1 MASYLIFRCRTFA
14 KLFSILALTVDVV
27 TIGTDA
33 LPQLYS
39 QAVDAG
45 LGHAA
50 GHSRHSPGTSDL
62 LTHTRHN
69 HTLHYIPKLL
79 TNLREVS
86 QCPEKAP
93 Y

>member
-1 MASYLIFRCRTFA
+1 MIFRCRTFA

-27 TIGTDA
+27 TIGTDP
-33 LPQLYS
+33 LPELYS

-62 LTHTRHN
+62 LTQPSQPHI
-69 HTLHYIPKLL
+69 TLHYILEL
-79 TNLREVS
+79 STNIHEVS
-86 QCPEKAP
+86 HSPKKVP
-93 Y
+93 F

>member
-1 MASYLIFRCRTFA
+1 MQDFCQTIP
-14 KLFSILALTVDVV
+14 ALTVDVV
-27 TIGTDA
+27 TIGTDP

-50 GHSRHSPGTSDL
+50 GHSRHSPGTGDL

-69 HTLHYIPKLL
+69 HTLHYILELL
-79 TNLREVS
+79 ITNLREISVPGEGPS
-86 QCPEKAP
+86 PC
-93 Y
+93 

>member
-1 MASYLIFRCRTFA
+1 MQDFCQT
-14 KLFSILALTVDVV
+14 ILALTVDVV
-27 TIGTDA
+27 TIGTDP

-45 LGHAA
+45 LGHTA

-69 HTLHYIPKLL
+69 HTLYYIMLGPSPYFTTNNLLRHYAK
-79 TNLREVS
+79 
-86 QCPEKAP
+86 
-93 Y
+93 